1 LDGASVPRIFWSI
14 VPPWGQ
20 YGQAAAVHD
29 YLCEYLTV
37 MTKEGPKRI
46 TRKRTDQ
53 IFEEAMQVLGV
64 DGSKIAIMSTAV
76 NAYRVFSGTSEPQ
89 LWKEKL
95 LLEAAWREKH
105 GVSGEVIL
113 DKPSTETAVISE
125 TVKVGVDE
133 IDTPEPDSTFL
144 RTSMREIMTRDW
156 IIKDKVN
163 VEAGYVNNP
172 NDPGKATNKGI
183 TEVVARKHETALRDI
198 YGWDGDMKTLTTEMA
213 IYIYILDYWNVLRL
227 DEIHAVEP
235 MLADKLFDIGINAGV
250 GRAAS
255 WMQNYINVCNRMG
268 KLYPDMKVDGQLGP
282 TTIARMNDY
291 LRTRGEKAMPRLLKA
306 MLCKQGAHYQDISV
320 VNEKLEEFTYGWM
333 ARLEHNFEMYYDE
346 LWR

>member
-1 LDGASVPRIFWSI
+1 
-14 VPPWGQ
+14 
-20 YGQAAAVHD
+20 
-29 YLCEYLTV
+29 

-53 IFEEAMQVLGV
+53 FFEEAMQVLGV